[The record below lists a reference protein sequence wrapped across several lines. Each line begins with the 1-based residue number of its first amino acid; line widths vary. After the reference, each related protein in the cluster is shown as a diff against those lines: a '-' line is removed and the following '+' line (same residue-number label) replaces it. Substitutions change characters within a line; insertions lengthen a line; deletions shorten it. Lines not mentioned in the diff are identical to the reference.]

1 MIFTGWC
8 FLTSNDIYV
17 EVRCGSRSGK
27 YGERNFVEEAHAR
40 RRELQN
46 VNDRHEVSRKGLGLL
61 Q

>member
-1 MIFTGWC
+1 M
-8 FLTSNDIYV
+8 TSNDIYV
-17 EVRCGSRSGK
+17 DVRCGSRSGK